1 MRRPLLLVAAQ
12 TDDGAA
18 SRSEAESLAWST
30 RWDPWGSL
38 AVVL

>member
-18 SRSEAESLAWST
+18 SRSEAESL
-30 RWDPWGSL
+30 
-38 AVVL
+38 